1 MMMSWRVCL
10 VWVFLA
16 AFARESLAQATVMPS
31 DAAIEKAMRE
41 VEAQRK
47 GLFAEDNPKVLG
59 VPQSFPSVSV
69 PTHPGIDIE
78 ALARRYEARADV
90 RQQQPNVLVF
100 ASLTMPKAS
109 LKRVIRQAHQ
119 IGAAVVFRGFKDNS
133 LKATTIA
140 IRDLGEESGHVIVNP
155 KAFTQYKI
163 ETVPTLVMTR
173 AEFAEQ
179 LDGEGCALP
188 ENYVAI
194 AGDVSLDF
202 GLEAITRQSPA
213 FAALAAETLQVLRGE
228 P

>member
-1 MMMSWRVCL
+1 MTWRTCL
-10 VWVFLA
+10 VWAFLA

-31 DAAIEKAMRE
+31 DAAIEQAMRE

-47 GLFAEDNPKVLG
+47 ALFAEDNPKTKS
-59 VPQSFPSVSV
+59 VPQTFPSV
-69 PTHPGIDIE
+69 PAQALPGVDIE
-78 ALARRYEARADV
+78 ALARRYEARAETKK
-90 RQQQPNVLVF
+90 QQPNVLVF

-133 LKATTIA
+133 VKATTIA

-163 ETVPTLVMTR
+163 ETVPALVMTR
-173 AEFAEQ
+173 SEFADQ

-188 ENYVAI
+188 QHYVAI

-202 GLEAITRQSPA
+202 GLEAITRQSPEFSA
-213 FAALAAETLQVLRGE
+213 MAAEALQVLRGQ